1 MTVSDDTLSTKRC
14 PLTVDWIR
22 GRADIEVKQLVL
34 LEVPTRL
41 APPEVVVRAPSS
53 ALEKK
58 DQATSLPLAESE
70 TE

>member
-1 MTVSDDTLSTKRC
+1 MSDDTPSTPRC

-22 GRADIEVKQLVL
+22 GRADVEIRQLVL
-34 LEVPTRL
+34 LEVPTRF
-41 APPEVVVRAPSS
+41 APPEVVVQAPSS

-58 DQATSLPLAESE
+58 DRSTVLPLAESE